1 MSTPDDFARSEH
13 RRRTALKLGL
23 GAAVAT
29 LAGWQATAANLPST
43 TVTVADPLPEVD
55 ARFPSQIAQGV
66 WLLPDHRINLVPNIG
81 IVVGRDAALIIDCG
95 LNPDSGARV
104 LDAARKLAPGRK
116 LILTTTHAHP
126 EHAFGAA
133 PFKGQAEYILNS
145 AQNDYLVKTGPAIRE
160 MFKSF
165 GPDITRMLASAEIV
179 PATRT
184 YDGDS
189 ATIDLGGR
197 TVQLRNWGTA
207 HSPGDQTVYLPEE
220 RVLFSG
226 DMIEDRMFPI
236 VPLFPPQIP
245 ASAINTQRWTEALLD
260 MERLNPAIIVPGHG
274 NLGGV
279 ELARI
284 IIDYFQDVQAR
295 VADGLKLKGA
305 ERTIAELP
313 PALLASYPT
322 WEHQQF
328 AELAVRYFVQA

>member
-1 MSTPDDFARSEH
+1 MSTPDGFARSEPQ
-13 RRRTALKLGL
+13 RRTALKLGL
-23 GAAVAT
+23 GVAAAT
-29 LAGWQATAANLPST
+29 LTVRPVAASNLPST
-43 TVTVADPLPEVD
+43 TITLADPLPEVD

-81 IVVGRDAALIIDCG
+81 IVVGRDSVLVIDCG

-126 EHAFGAA
+126 EHVFGAA
-133 PFKGQAEYILNS
+133 PFKGQAEYVLNS
-145 AQNDYLVKTGPAIRE
+145 AQNDYLIKMGSTLRD
-160 MFKSF
+160 MFKGF
-165 GPDITRMLASAEIV
+165 GPDVARMLASAEIV

-184 YDGDS
+184 YDGDTS
-189 ATIDLGGR
+189 TIDLGGR

-207 HSPGDQTVYLPEE
+207 HSPGDQTIYLPEE

-226 DMIEDRMFPI
+226 DMVEERMFPI

-245 ASAINTQRWTEALLD
+245 ASAINTQRWTEALSE

-279 ELARI
+279 ELARTV
-284 IIDYFQDVQAR
+284 IDYFQDVQGR
-295 VADGLKLKGA
+295 VAEGLKLKGA
-305 ERTIAELP
+305 ERTIADLP
-313 PALLASYPT
+313 LALLVSYPT

-328 AELAVRYFVQA
+328 AELAVRYFAQT

>member
-1 MSTPDDFARSEH
+1 MSTPDDFVQLQP
-13 RRRTALKLGL
+13 RRRIALKLGL
-23 GAAVAT
+23 GVAAAT
-29 LAGWQATAANLPST
+29 LAGRQATAANLPST
-43 TVTVADPLPEVD
+43 TITLADPLPEVD
-55 ARFPSQIAQGV
+55 ARFPSQITQGV

-81 IVVGRDAALIIDCG
+81 IVVGWDSVLVIDCG

-133 PFKGQAEYILNS
+133 PFKGQAEYVLNS
-145 AQNDYLVKTGPAIRE
+145 AQNDYLTNVGPTLRE
-160 MFKSF
+160 MFGGF
-165 GPDITRMLASAEIV
+165 GPDVARMLASVEIV

-189 ATIDLGGR
+189 FTLDLGGR
-197 TVQLRNWGTA
+197 TVQFRHWGTA
-207 HSPGDQTVYLPEE
+207 HSPGDQTIYLPEE
-220 RVLFSG
+220 RILFSG

-245 ASAINTQRWTEALLD
+245 ASAINTQRWIEALSE

-279 ELARI
+279 ELART
-284 IIDYFQDVQAR
+284 IIDYFQDVQGR
-295 VADGLKLKGA
+295 VAEGLKLKGA
-305 ERTIAELP
+305 ERTITDLP

>member
-1 MSTPDDFARSEH
+1 MSTLEDFARCEP
-13 RRRTALKLGL
+13 RRRIALKLGL
-23 GAAVAT
+23 GVAAAALT
-29 LAGWQATAANLPST
+29 GRHAAAANLPST
-43 TVTVADPLPEVD
+43 TITLADPLPEVD

-81 IVVGRDAALIIDCG
+81 IVVGRDAALVIDCG
-95 LNPDSGARV
+95 LNTDSGARV

-133 PFKGQAEYILNS
+133 PFKGQAEYVLNS
-145 AQNDYLVKTGPAIRE
+145 SQNDYLTKSGPTLRE
-160 MFKSF
+160 MFKGF
-165 GPDITRMLASAEIV
+165 GQDIARMLTSAEIV

-189 ATIDLGGR
+189 STIDLGGR

-207 HSPGDQTVYLPEE
+207 HSPGDQTIYLPEE

-226 DMIEDRMFPI
+226 DMIEERMFPI

-245 ASAINTQRWTEALLD
+245 ASAINTQRWTEALLE
-260 MERLNPAIIVPGHG
+260 MERMYPAGIVPGHG

-279 ELARI
+279 ELART
-284 IIDYFQDVQAR
+284 IIDYFQDVQGR
-295 VADGLKLKGA
+295 VAEGLKMKGA
-305 ERTIAELP
+305 ERTIADLP

-322 WEHQQF
+322 WEHQQY